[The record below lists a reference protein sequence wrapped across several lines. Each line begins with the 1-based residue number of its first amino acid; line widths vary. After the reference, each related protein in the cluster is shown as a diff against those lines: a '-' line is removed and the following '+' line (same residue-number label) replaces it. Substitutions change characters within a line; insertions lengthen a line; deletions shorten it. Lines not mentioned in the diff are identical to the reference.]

1 MTVTGTTTGVVT
13 PRPTRAGIA
22 RTWARSLTAVL
33 RRRPV
38 PAGLRHSAGVKQ
50 LVLVLT
56 ATEIVVA
63 ALLSSMLPA
72 VARPLHAAFELAV
85 VLAWLGLVA
94 ALARH
99 PHQVDEDVVVLR
111 TGFLGD
117 VTLPRAAVRGATP
130 VVRTVPGRGP
140 RPVPDEPGAVACS
153 VDGSLNVAIRL
164 DPPVRLDLGLTGPV
178 DAATVYGCVDDLPA
192 LAAALRRTAPGP
204 SRHGD

>member
-1 MTVTGTTTGVVT
+1 M
-13 PRPTRAGIA
+13 
-22 RTWARSLTAVL
+22 
-33 RRRPV
+33 
-38 PAGLRHSAGVKQ
+38 
-50 LVLVLT
+50 LVLT

-85 VLAWLGLVA
+85 ILAWLGLVA

-111 TGFLGD
+111 TGFLGE

-140 RPVPDEPGAVACS
+140 RP
-153 VDGSLNVAIRL
+153 
-164 DPPVRLDLGLTGPV
+164 
-178 DAATVYGCVDDLPA
+178 
-192 LAAALRRTAPGP
+192 AP
-204 SRHGD
+204 